1 MSRVLLE
8 IYIDPEY
15 TELIELYKKHIEKH
29 NTTNF
34 NNPHPDAG
42 FDLFIPENVCFDNGF
57 KTKMVDLKIKTQMW
71 YIDENYDNIT
81 PSSYYL
87 YPRSSISKTPL
98 MLANQVGIID
108 SGYRNNLMI
117 ALRSFYEKDTP
128 YLLEANTRLV
138 QICHPSLTHITVKLL
153 ENENQLTTTT
163 RKGGFGSTGI
173 KDVISVQ
180 ENSEYLNDVMI

>member
-8 IYIDPEY
+8 MYIDPEHAD
-15 TELIELYKKHIEKH
+15 LIELYKKHIEKH
-29 NTTNF
+29 NTSNF

-42 FDLFIPENVCFDNGF
+42 FDLFIPENVCFDSGI
-57 KTKMVDLKIKTQMW
+57 KTKMVDLKIKAQMW
-71 YIDENYDNIT
+71 YIDENYDTIT
-81 PSSYYL
+81 SSSYYL

-117 ALRSFYEKDTP
+117 ALRSFDNTP
-128 YLLEANTRLV
+128 FELEANTRLV
-138 QICHPSLTHITVKLL
+138 QICHPSLTSITVTLL
-153 ENENQLTTTT
+153 EDETKLTSTT

-173 KDVISVQ
+173 KDVMMSSSSV
-180 ENSEYLNDVMI
+180 